1 MRIPREFGQSWAVF
15 YDLALS
21 ASHSINST
29 SHMLTQTEGWG
40 RQAALLKGRSIS
52 YLERTREKG
61 AINCDHLWKIQAAI
75 LGIKY
80 ILRFLV
86 W

>member
-29 SHMLTQTEGWG
+29 SHMLTQTEG
-40 RQAALLKGRSIS
+40 
-52 YLERTREKG
+52 
-61 AINCDHLWKIQAAI
+61 
-75 LGIKY
+75 
-80 ILRFLV
+80 
-86 W
+86 